1 MGSPKQVQTVIGERI
16 RSLREGLG
24 MSLSALAQRSG
35 LSKGIVST
43 LEDGRGNPTINTVWR
58 LAEALEVPFG
68 ELTRQEA
75 DGSRKRIGTEGVSVQ
90 LIEQGRVEKLVE
102 TYLMQLA
109 PNTLREAEPH
119 PSGVEERVLLARGL
133 LLVGESAF
141 SGHLQSG
148 EDMVF
153 RGDRPHFYQSG
164 QSPVTAVVTITY
176 PSATPRD
183 QEKAPSDTGG
193 TQG

>member
-1 MGSPKQVQTVIGERI
+1 MGNPNRVQELIGERI
-16 RSLREGLG
+16 RTLREARR

-102 TYLMQLA
+102 TYLLQLA
-109 PNTLREAEPH
+109 PNTLRDAEPH
-119 PSGVEERVLLARGL
+119 PSGVVERVLVARGL
-133 LLVGESAF
+133 LFVGESAF
-141 SGHLQSG
+141 SGHLQPG
-148 EDMVF
+148 EDLVF

-164 QSPVTAVVTITY
+164 QSPVTAVVTVTY
-176 PSATPRD
+176 PSAPQRGHD
-183 QEKAPSDTGG
+183 EAPSDRGG
-193 TQG
+193 TPS